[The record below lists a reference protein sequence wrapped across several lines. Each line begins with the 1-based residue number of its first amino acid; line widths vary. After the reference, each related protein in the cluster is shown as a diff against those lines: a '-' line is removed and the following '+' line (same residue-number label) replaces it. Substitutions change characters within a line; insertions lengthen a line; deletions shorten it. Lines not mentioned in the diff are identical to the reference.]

1 MKLRYL
7 LCSIPSLSMAADALE
22 NFGSPADLDAAN
34 MTTPRILQQPTNNC
48 PPDSCIMAPQE
59 VVVFSDQS
67 TLAIPT
73 SILKKMTGIKDS
85 AHQTDGKIV
94 LNDFI
99 NPELFTKLVT
109 YLIRKKTSQEIIA
122 LDFFQPEDAFFQ
134 PYQEL
139 FQAEPNISMDEIRYS
154 LVKNIPILSLLG
166 DLGLDSLQEE
176 IRTFGQGVNLNMTF
190 SCQELCQ
197 LATIPETIWTTLYEG
212 RKFYE
217 SKQLSVDFSDNTA
230 DFSDRVDAS
239 IKALE
244 ASGFTVVQKVNSD
257 ASSSGLPTGSMKF
270 SKLYELTKGVHNSQ
284 LLTNAQIKKKRNIV
298 S

>member
-1 MKLRYL
+1 
-7 LCSIPSLSMAADALE
+7 MAADAPE
-22 NFGSPADLDAAN
+22 NFSSPVGFDAAN
-34 MTTPRILQQPTNNC
+34 MMTPREQIFHPLRDQR
-48 PPDSCIMAPQE
+48 PPDSFVMKTQE
-59 VVVFSDQS
+59 VVTFSDQS
-67 TLAIPT
+67 TLTIPT
-73 SILKKMTGIKDS
+73 SVLKKMTGIKDLQD
-85 AHQTDGKIV
+85 QTGIKDLQDQTEGKIV
-94 LNDFI
+94 LNDSI
-99 NPELFTKLVT
+99 NPELFTQLIT
-109 YLIRKKTSQEIIA
+109 YLTSEKTSQEIIA
-122 LDFFQPEDAFFQ
+122 LDFFQPNQAFFQ

-166 DLGLDSLQEE
+166 SLGVDSLQEE
-176 IRTFGQGVNLNMTF
+176 IKTFGQGVNLNMTF

-244 ASGFTVVQKVNSD
+244 ASGITVVQEVNSD